1 MDQHHVRAC
10 ARKHDLSADVW
21 VSIPFL
27 PTYLFNYNLD
37 CSIKIKIKQ
46 VIIKDTIMKV
56 IIFKTS
62 WDGPAWVFVR
72 ILGLGSIPQGL
83 DYREFSQ
90 EVSH

>member
-1 MDQHHVRAC
+1 
-10 ARKHDLSADVW
+10 
-21 VSIPFL
+21 
-27 PTYLFNYNLD
+27 
-37 CSIKIKIKQ
+37 
-46 VIIKDTIMKV
+46 MKV